1 MSFNKNKIEDMDQN
15 DPLSKY
21 QSEFYV
27 SDKNLCYLDGN
38 SLGRLPLRTVNKI
51 TSFLKE
57 EWGKQLVEGWEH
69 WIDEAQKSGD
79 MLARNII
86 GGNPGEV
93 LVCDTTSIN
102 FYQLCSAVV
111 RANPRRNK
119 IITDS
124 ANFPTD
130 RYILEGIADQY
141 GLELIFIDNE
151 ILNTQEYERI
161 TVADLEPYLSD
172 GVSLVTF
179 QVLQYRSGALN
190 PIKEITELVNSY
202 GAMIV
207 WDASHAA
214 GSVELD
220 FKKNNIDLAVGCTY
234 KYLCAGPGSPAWLY
248 VSKKLQNKLN
258 VPIQGWFAQKD
269 QFGMGLK
276 FQKSP
281 DIRGFQIASPSLL
294 GIRCVN
300 SSIELIEEA
309 GLSMIIEKA
318 RKGTELMIDL
328 YDEYLAGL
336 DFKLMT
342 PRDAKRRGGHISL
355 MHKHAK
361 KISVALRRFERVIV
375 DYRTPDQIR
384 IAISPLTMTYDE
396 VFRGMKRIRES
407 VIRQDYLKV
416 DDNVSEVT

>member
-1 MSFNKNKIEDMDQN
+1 M
-15 DPLSKY
+15 
-21 QSEFYV
+21 
-27 SDKNLCYLDGN
+27 
-38 SLGRLPLRTVNKI
+38 
-51 TSFLKE
+51 
-57 EWGKQLVEGWEH
+57 
-69 WIDEAQKSGD
+69 
-79 MLARNII
+79 
-86 GGNPGEV
+86 
-93 LVCDTTSIN
+93 
-102 FYQLCSAVV
+102 
-111 RANPRRNK
+111 
-119 IITDS
+119 
-124 ANFPTD
+124 
-130 RYILEGIADQY
+130 
-141 GLELIFIDNE
+141 
-151 ILNTQEYERI
+151 
-161 TVADLEPYLSD
+161 
-172 GVSLVTF
+172 
-179 QVLQYRSGALN
+179 
-190 PIKEITELVNSY
+190 
-202 GAMIV
+202 
-207 WDASHAA
+207 
-214 GSVELD
+214 
-220 FKKNNIDLAVGCTY
+220 
-234 KYLCAGPGSPAWLY
+234 
-248 VSKKLQNKLN
+248 QNKLN

-269 QFGMGLK
+269 QFGMGPK

-384 IAISPLTMTYDE
+384 IAISPLAMTYDE

-407 VIRQDYLKV
+407 VIREDYLKV